1 VKTAIIVSMFAV
13 LAGCA
18 TTMSQ
23 NDISR
28 AEGFCQN
35 NGGISTIDNVY
46 KNTVKVVCKNTAQF
60 RYTSATRN

>member
-1 VKTAIIVSMFAV
+1 MKTLAIAPLLF

-23 NDISR
+23 NDITR
-28 AEGFCQN
+28 AEGYCQN